1 MLSPYAILPVDESEL
16 SFTIPGL
23 LTLKN
28 FSITNPINPD
38 GNISIVPTYIHNWSN
53 ATSERILVE
62 VRAGT
67 YYDSAYLTVIYTAVG
82 APQGRIDCDPNP
94 QRYMLRTGSEISIN
108 LVDIFDFVGAATPQT
123 VEQVTSSSPDVIV
136 IFNPG
141 DIFIK
146 VRPNGLIG
154 ETTSSLRAITDT
166 FQSDSCPID
175 FFNLGSNCDKEV
187 CNACVSSGIFQCFVD
202 NTCLDQLVFVL
213 NPYTPVRIADLVSYT
228 LPSGF
233 RISSFAPLP
242 PPEPEF
248 KIEPQQSDNEYQ
260 IFNIN
265 GSLVS
270 NGEKSAAIA
279 GLSFTGYGDA
289 RICPLLLR
297 LNYTIGTLSYDPITD
312 LLITGSKAAMG
323 YYELGGG
330 VFSKGPYIFTA
341 KVWLRE

>member
-1 MLSPYAILPVDESEL
+1 
-16 SFTIPGL
+16 
-23 LTLKN
+23 
-28 FSITNPINPD
+28 
-38 GNISIVPTYIHNWSN
+38 
-53 ATSERILVE
+53 
-62 VRAGT
+62 
-67 YYDSAYLTVIYTAVG
+67 
-82 APQGRIDCDPNP
+82 RIDCDPNP

-123 VEQVTSSSPDVIV
+123 VEQVTSSSPDIIV

-141 DIFIK
+141 DTFIK

-154 ETTSSLRAITDT
+154 ETTSSLRAISDT
-166 FQSDSCPID
+166 FQSGSCPID
-175 FFNLGSNCDKEV
+175 FFNLGSNCDKQA
-187 CNACVSSGIFQCFVD
+187 CDACVSNGNFQCFVD
-202 NTCLDQLVFVL
+202 NTCLDKTVFVL

-233 RISSFAPLP
+233 SVNQFYPLYDINNMEPHFIINPLP
-242 PPEPEF
+242 
-248 KIEPQQSDNEYQ
+248 SGA
-260 IFNIN
+260 FNIN

-297 LNYTIGTLSYDPITD
+297 LNYTIGTGSYDPITD